1 MTTPQVIL
9 VEDDEP
15 LREGLSEYLTLAGFA
30 MTAVGSGLE
39 FFTSLPRLLELQVA
53 VVDLCLPDIDG
64 QRLVEHLREHTEIRI
79 IVLTANNQPDCR
91 VDSYEKGA
99 DLYMAKPVDS
109 SELAAA
115 IRSLAMRHLGSQKS
129 KLEAEASASGNN
141 WQLQRS
147 HWKLCCPNGETLRL
161 TAREFQLIEQLALA
175 QGQLLS
181 RRELCQK
188 LYQRFDP
195 SAEAALST
203 LIKRIR
209 QRITNA
215 CDQEDPIRT
224 AHGAGYCFAPPIE
237 IF

>member
-64 QRLVEHLREHTEIRI
+64 QRLVEHLREHSEIRI

-91 VDSYEKGA
+91 VESYEKGA
-99 DLYMAKPVDS
+99 DLYMAKPVGS
-109 SELAAA
+109 CELAAA
-115 IRSLAMRHLGSQKS
+115 IRSLAMRQLGSQKS
-129 KLEAEASASGNN
+129 KLEALATASGND

-181 RRELCQK
+181 RREICQN
-188 LYQRFDP
+188 LYKRHDS

-203 LIKRIR
+203 LVKRIR
-209 QRITNA
+209 QRIANT
-215 CDQEDPIRT
+215 CDQEDPIHT
-224 AHGAGYCFAPPIE
+224 AHGAGYCFAPRIE
-237 IF
+237 IC